1 MDFKAYKVLRVDGD
15 SANRDIGEVIRK
27 KVDELLGSVN
37 GELVDLKISI
47 DLNVTY
53 GRALVTV
60 FYNPGPE
67 KEPVKSGKSNK

>member
-53 GRALVTV
+53 GRALGTG

-67 KEPVKSGKSNK
+67 KKLVKSAKSNK

>member
-67 KEPVKSGKSNK
+67 KKLVKSAKSNK

>member
-15 SANRDIGEVIRK
+15 SANRDIGEVIKK
-27 KVDELLGSVN
+27 KVDELLASVN
-37 GELVDLKISI
+37 GELVDLKISP

-60 FYNPGPE
+60 FFNPGPE
-67 KEPVKSGKSNK
+67 HKAATPSKKK